1 MIYLQIYHK
10 KKGWEKDLEP
20 QALPCPWLPEPG
32 PETLFKKEKSGGP
45 SGVKNIDKRVILL

>member
-45 SGVKNIDKRVILL
+45 SGVKKVDKSLILL